1 MGIFF
6 YECHYQMTDS
16 LSFRNES
23 YRLIFDLWVINHRQN
38 YRFEMMPTLSL
49 RNDGLPV
56 TSRWLMMFSSKVWW
70 LSLRYEDDVLF
81 ERWDWMPS
89 AAFEMTIIF
98 LIIEERCCVRSCLY
112 SKRQFI
118 SKNDRTFLA
127 MIVDFEWTI
136 NRQKLSKSYHLI
148 KIGNLVKIFALIS
161 YLKENHMF

>member
-1 MGIFF
+1 
-6 YECHYQMTDS
+6 
-16 LSFRNES
+16 
-23 YRLIFDLWVINHRQN
+23 
-38 YRFEMMPTLSL
+38 
-49 RNDGLPV
+49 
-56 TSRWLMMFSSKVWW
+56 
-70 LSLRYEDDVLF
+70 
-81 ERWDWMPS
+81 MPS

>member
-1 MGIFF
+1 M
-6 YECHYQMTDS
+6 
-16 LSFRNES
+16 
-23 YRLIFDLWVINHRQN
+23 INHRQN
-38 YRFEMMPTLSL
+38 YRFEMMPVLSL
-49 RNDGLPV
+49 RNDGLAVCSKWRWPSLRNAGLPV

-70 LSLRYEDDVLF
+70 LSLRYEDDALF
-81 ERWDWMPS
+81 ERCDWMPS

>member
-1 MGIFF
+1 M
-6 YECHYQMTDS
+6 
-16 LSFRNES
+16 
-23 YRLIFDLWVINHRQN
+23 INHRQN
-38 YRFEMMPTLSL
+38 YRFEMIAPCPFDMMVANLFEMTMALSSKWWIDRLFEMTMVSL

-89 AAFEMTIIF
+89 AAFETTVIF
-98 LIIEERCCVRSCLY
+98 LVIEERCCVRSCLY
-112 SKRQFI
+112 SKGQFI

-148 KIGNLVKIFALIS
+148 KDR
-161 YLKENHMF
+161 